1 MVITLGGYLY
11 VFRKAP
17 ADLSR
22 AKTDFKLD
30 APALFEAFERDE
42 AAASSRYVGR
52 VLEVRGALSGI
63 EQGDW
68 GQTILTFI
76 DPFFGV
82 TATIDSAMAV
92 EQKPWIG
99 SLSRGDTVTIKGRCD
114 GMLTDVRLVKCLLVG
129 ER

>member
-1 MVITLGGYLY
+1 MIVLGGYLY

-52 VLEVRGALSGI
+52 ILEVRGALSGI
-63 EQGDW
+63 EQAEW

-82 TATIDSAMAV
+82 TATIDSALTV
-92 EQKPWIG
+92 KQKPWIG
-99 SLSRGDTVTIKGRCD
+99 SLSSGDTVTIKGRCD
-114 GMLTDVRLVKCLLVG
+114 GMLTDVRLVRCMLVG
-129 ER
+129 EQ